1 MVTLVSH
8 SYTRGLKFAMCTKFG
23 EPNFSL
29 FSVIVKK
36 DIQTNRQADNNNSN
50 INNEVHYCI
59 QIAHQH
65 SCHKMFLARVVDPV
79 KISSKIVWSPCKIW
93 LLFLIHVHAWSQ
105 EIFDRLVPPLY
116 PDALRWGMSDPL
128 ETSPSLQ
135 VLQRQICCSRSNRD
149 PLEMFD
155 SSCPAFQGHC
165 LKCLSRSLK
174 ITQWNWN
181 GSIGY
186 YLILAFHSNYRP
198 ILHCFWDKRR
208 YTQNCPT
215 PVYLTAIQ

>member
-36 DIQTNRQADNNNSN
+36 DIQTNGQADNNNSN

-79 KISSKIVWSPCKIW
+79 KISSKIV
-93 LLFLIHVHAWSQ
+93 
-105 EIFDRLVPPLY
+105 
-116 PDALRWGMSDPL
+116 
-128 ETSPSLQ
+128 
-135 VLQRQICCSRSNRD
+135 
-149 PLEMFD
+149 
-155 SSCPAFQGHC
+155 
-165 LKCLSRSLK
+165 
-174 ITQWNWN
+174 
-181 GSIGY
+181 
-186 YLILAFHSNYRP
+186 
-198 ILHCFWDKRR
+198 
-208 YTQNCPT
+208 
-215 PVYLTAIQ
+215 